1 MGFGGLPFGGSCGAP
16 CGFPA
21 PCAAPCAAPCG
32 FPALSAAPF
41 AAPCGGFGGL
51 PFGGLPLG
59 FGGRTISLRLN
70 HLHLNSLEK
79 FSKVVGH
86 VTV

>member
-1 MGFGGLPFGGSCGAP
+1 
-16 CGFPA
+16 
-21 PCAAPCAAPCG
+21 
-32 FPALSAAPF
+32 
-41 AAPCGGFGGL
+41 
-51 PFGGLPLG
+51 LG